1 MFLYYSTIFFI
12 HIFMFFLGGGVETK
26 YSSPEYSLNSLE
38 DEPADEFNIEDF
50 LEANEA
56 LIHL

>member
-1 MFLYYSTIFFI
+1 
-12 HIFMFFLGGGVETK
+12 MFFLGGGVETK